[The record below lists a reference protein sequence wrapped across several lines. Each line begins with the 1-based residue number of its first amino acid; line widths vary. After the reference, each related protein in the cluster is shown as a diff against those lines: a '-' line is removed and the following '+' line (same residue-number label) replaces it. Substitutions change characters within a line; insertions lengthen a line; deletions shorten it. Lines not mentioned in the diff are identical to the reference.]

1 MCSWRSYNAAS
12 VPCFAD
18 CQLQWLTFWLWS
30 FLTVETDSPKWDIP
44 CRSSWCYFAVFIWHI
59 SLYCTAVLAHPMLM
73 AGYLKCQLK
82 PQIDCPSFLP
92 VSSFSLSVLCLNS
105 VYLLICLCYC
115 HLLFILFLLCRRRLC
130 SIASPWCL
138 CRSHSLH
145 RHKKNHLAPQPCY
158 SPLLWSLE
166 CSCTLHLQYLFSSE
180 SGMQTWF
187 LDYMQL
193 KFPPLYCVCLDVL
206 FS

>member
-1 MCSWRSYNAAS
+1 MLVCSLHLAHITLLHCCACTSHADGWIFE
-12 VPCFAD
+12 VPA
-18 CQLQWLTFWLWS
+18 QTSNWLS
-30 FLTVETDSPKWDIP
+30 FL
-44 CRSSWCYFAVFIWHI
+44 SSYIFYFLF
-59 SLYCTAVLAHPMLM
+59 PF
-73 AGYLKCQLK
+73 
-82 PQIDCPSFLP
+82 CPLSKL
-92 VSSFSLSVLCLNS
+92 SLSINLS
-105 VYLLICLCYC
+105 LL
-115 HLLFILFLLCRRRLC
+115 LLFVTYTFFLCRRRLC